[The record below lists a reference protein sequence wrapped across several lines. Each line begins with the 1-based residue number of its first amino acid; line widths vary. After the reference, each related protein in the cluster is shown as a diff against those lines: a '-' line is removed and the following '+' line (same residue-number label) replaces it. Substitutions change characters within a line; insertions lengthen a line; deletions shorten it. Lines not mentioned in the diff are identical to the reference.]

1 MNNAP
6 GLAVRGLRVERGERV
21 LFDALSFDA
30 PPSCVVHLQGANGS
44 GKTTLLKTLA
54 GLVTPDAGDIH
65 WRGERLNRAADF
77 RAMLNYI
84 GHHGGLNAELD
95 AFENLE
101 FIATLCAAPRR
112 ATIAAALKALDA
124 GAFAERPVRY
134 LSAGQRQRVTL
145 ARLILF
151 EAPLWMLDEP
161 FTALDHASRGL
172 VEAIIDAHVDGGGTV
187 LIATHQAF
195 ESRHAI
201 RVVPLA
207 DAQP

>member
-1 MNNAP
+1 MNDS
-6 GLAVRGLRVERGERV
+6 GLAVHGLRVERGERV
-21 LFDALSFDA
+21 LFDDLSFSA
-30 PPSCVVHLQGANGS
+30 PAACLVHLQGANGS

-54 GLVTPDAGDIH
+54 GLVSADAGDIA
-65 WRGERLNRAADF
+65 WRGERLSRASDF

-95 AFENLE
+95 ACENLE

-112 ATIAAALKALDA
+112 ATVASALKSLDA
-124 GAFAERPVRY
+124 ASFAERPVRY

-145 ARLILF
+145 ARLMLF

-161 FTALDHASRGL
+161 FTALDHTSRSL
-172 VEAIIDAHVDGGGTV
+172 VEAIIDTHVEQGGTV

-195 ESRHAI
+195 DSRHPI
-201 RVVPLA
+201 RVVPLGA
-207 DAQP
+207 AQS